1 MGLIRST
8 WLITGAAI
16 FVAAAQPARATDGH
30 FLHGVGAINSAM
42 GGVAVAQS
50 NSILGAFYVNP
61 AGLAN
66 FPGTRVEIGF
76 EMFLPDRTITS
87 AMGPLNGSTT
97 SSSEFTPIPAFG
109 WSRAFKGD
117 RVVVGLAGV
126 GAGGFGV
133 DYHADPGNPILMP
146 RPFGFGGVYSS
157 FQLMKIIPAIAV
169 KATDKLR
176 LGFAANVDWA
186 SLAVDPMPI
195 ASPSVDPGP
204 DGVPFTQDDRA
215 FYSRATD
222 ADGSFGIGFQAGLQ
236 YSLTPQLAFGIS
248 YVSPQVFQ
256 KFEFGAVYENPNL
269 PNFGQPRTIEFAM
282 DMPAVYAAGLS
293 FAPTDWITLGGDA
306 KYFSYGNTR
315 GFEKE
320 GFDATGAVK
329 GFGWQSI
336 WSFAGGAEMRLNE
349 QIKLRG
355 GYNFAENPIPESLT
369 MFNLPAPA
377 IVQHHATFG
386 LGYDIGN
393 GFGVDL
399 GYYRAFNNKISGPF
413 QGMTG
418 PMPGS
423 KVTSELS
430 EHSFLIGFSYSPV
443 KP

>member
-1 MGLIRST
+1 MHRSLKYLTISAGLLVG
-8 WLITGAAI
+8 WAP
-16 FVAAAQPARATDGH
+16 PASATDGH
-30 FLHGVGAINSAM
+30 FLHGVGAINSAI
-42 GGVAVAQS
+42 GGVAIAQS
-50 NSILGAFYVNP
+50 SSILGAFYMNP

-66 FPGTRVEIGF
+66 FAGTRVEIGF
-76 EMFLPDRTITS
+76 ELFLPDRTVTS
-87 AMGPLNGSTT
+87 AMGPLSGSTA

-109 WSRAFKGD
+109 WSRALKGD
-117 RVVVGLAGV
+117 RVVVGVAGV

-133 DYHADPGNPILMP
+133 DYHTDPGNPILMP

-176 LGFAANVDWA
+176 VGFAANVDWA
-186 SLAVDPMPI
+186 SLAVDPMPT

-222 ADGSFGIGFQAGLQ
+222 ADGAFGVGFQAGLQ
-236 YSLTPQLAFGIS
+236 YSVTPQLALGVA

-293 FAPTDWITLGGDA
+293 FAPASWVTLGGDA
-306 KYFSYGNTR
+306 KYITYADTR
-315 GFEKE
+315 GFKE
-320 GFDATGAVK
+320 SGFDQTGAVK
-329 GFGWQSI
+329 GFGWENI
-336 WSFAGGAEMRLNE
+336 WSFAGGAAVRAAKQLT
-349 QIKLRG
+349 LRG
-355 GYNFAENPIPESLT
+355 GYNFSENPIPESLT

-386 LGYDIGN
+386 LGYELPN
-393 GFGVDL
+393 GFGIDL
-399 GYYRAFNNKISGPF
+399 GYYRAFSNKISGPF

-418 PMPGS
+418 PMAGS
-423 KVTSELS
+423 RVTSELS
-430 EHSFLIGFSYSPV
+430 EHSFLVGFTYSPG